1 MAANGTVLDATG
13 FLAVQVGLAMER
25 DAKAEQGKAAAG
37 GGGAGERQA
46 RLAAAM
52 RDNLKR
58 RKAQQRARAAPV
70 ESGREADAQAV
81 EEG

>member
-1 MAANGTVLDATG
+1 MAADGAVLDATG

-37 GGGAGERQA
+37 GNAGERQA

-70 ESGREADAQAV
+70 ESEREADAQAV